1 MSNPFQGLTRAG
13 KGRPP
18 GALNKTTREIRE
30 AARTLLDRP
39 EYRASLQ
46 QRLDAG
52 QAPHMETL
60 LHHYAFG
67 KPKEQMDVD
76 ARLSGHTTIVMQ
88 QLPDALV
95 VHPVLKSPEPE
106 EP

>member
-1 MSNPFQGLTRAG
+1 MSGAYRGLTRAG

-18 GALNKTTREIRE
+18 GALNKTTREIRGF
-30 AARTLLDRP
+30 ARAILDRP
-39 EYRASLQ
+39 EYRASLEK
-46 QRLDAG
+46 RLDAG

-67 KPKEQMDVD
+67 KPKEQMDLD

-88 QLPDALV
+88 QLPDA
-95 VHPVLKSPEPE
+95 PVIQPLLRSPDPE